1 MTLDLPAPLAAADV
15 ETWSD
20 EVDVVV
26 VGFGIAGACA
36 ALEAARGGASVILL
50 ERAAE
55 YGGTSAMSG
64 GHFYLGGGTAVQQ
77 ATGVE
82 DSAEEMFKYLMAVS
96 LEPDEA
102 KIRAFCEDSVEH
114 FDWIEA
120 LGMEFERTLYEKKA
134 VIQPGTEGLMFT
146 GNEKVHPFRDLA
158 RPAPR
163 GHKVPRPGDTGGA
176 KMVLDLL
183 AERIA
188 ETDVDV
194 RYETG
199 ASNLVLSSVD
209 EEPRNEALVPEE
221 VAQQPSRRARG
232 HVVGVAWRRFDERGA
247 IRARSVVI
255 AAGGYVGND
264 AMVREF
270 TPQLGS
276 KLFPLAS
283 TYDDG
288 LGIRLGASVGGQLRF
303 MEQAFITAP
312 FYPPAQLVTGIVV
325 NKEGKRFVAE
335 DSYHSRT
342 SGFVMDQTDQAAYL
356 IVDSA
361 HIEHPDFP
369 LCPFIDGWET
379 VEEME
384 QGLGI
389 PTGQL
394 AATLTSYNENA
405 ARKED
410 PELHKHPDWL
420 EPQDTG
426 PWGAYDLTLGK
437 AMYAGFTMGGL
448 RVSVDG
454 EVRRAD
460 GSVIPG
466 LYAAGA
472 CAVNIAQ
479 DGKGYASGTQLAEG
493 SYFGRRT
500 GRHAARARM

>member
-1 MTLDLPAPLAAADV
+1 MTLDLPAPINTADV

-36 ALEAARGGASVILL
+36 ALEAARAGASVILL
-50 ERAAE
+50 ERASE

-102 KIRAFCEDSVEH
+102 KIRAFSEDSVEH

-120 LGMEFERTLYEKKA
+120 LGMEFERSLYEKKA

-146 GNEKVHPFRDLA
+146 GNEKVHPFRDIA

-183 AERIA
+183 AERLA
-188 ETDVDV
+188 ETDVEV

-199 ASNLVLSSVD
+199 ASNLVV
-209 EEPRNEALVPEE
+209 EVGPEGGG
-221 VAQQPSRRARG
+221 A
-232 HVVGVAWRRFDERGA
+232 VVGLAWRRYDERGT

-264 AMVREF
+264 TMVKEF

-288 LGIRLGASVGGQLRF
+288 LGIRLGASVGAQLRC
-303 MEQAFITAP
+303 MDQAFITAP

-325 NKEGKRFVAE
+325 NRLGKRFVAE

-342 SGFVMDQTDQAAYL
+342 SGFVMDQPGQAAYL

-379 VEEME
+379 VAEME
-384 QGLGI
+384 EGLGI
-389 PTGQL
+389 PSGALQ
-394 AATLTSYNENA
+394 ATLASYNENA
-405 ARKED
+405 ARQED
-410 PELHKHPDWL
+410 PEFHKHPDWL

-437 AMYAGFTMGGL
+437 AMYAGFTMGGM
-448 RVSVDG
+448 RVGLDG
-454 EVRRAD
+454 EVQRED

-493 SYFGRRT
+493 SYFGRRV
-500 GRHAARARM
+500 GRHAAAAPAVGG

>member
-1 MTLDLPAPLAAADV
+1 MTLDLPAPVDATDV
-15 ETWSD
+15 ESWGD

-26 VGFGIAGACA
+26 VGFGIAGSCA
-36 ALEAARGGASVILL
+36 ALEAARAGASVILL

-55 YGGTSAMSG
+55 YGGTSAMAG
-64 GHFYLGGGTAVQQ
+64 GHFYLGGGTAVQR
-77 ATGVE
+77 ATGIE

-120 LGMEFERTLYEKKA
+120 LGIAFERSLYEKKA

-158 RPAPR
+158 KPAPR

-176 KMVLDLL
+176 KMVLDAL
-183 AERIA
+183 AERLA
-188 ETDVDV
+188 ETNTDV

-199 ASNLVLSSVD
+199 ATNLVVTSG
-209 EEPRNEALVPEE
+209 PE
-221 VAQQPSRRARG
+221 RDRA
-232 HVVGVAWRRFDERGA
+232 VVGVAWRRYDERGV
-247 IRARSVVI
+247 IRARAVVI

-264 AMVREF
+264 HMVAAY

-288 LGIRLGASVGGQLRF
+288 LGIRLGASVGAQLRC
-303 MEQAFITAP
+303 MDQAFITAP

-325 NKEGKRFVAE
+325 NKEGRRFVAE

-342 SGFVMDQTDQAAYL
+342 SGFVMDQPDQAAYL

-361 HIEHPDFP
+361 HIVHPDFP
-369 LCPFIDGWET
+369 LCPFIDGWESI
-379 VEEME
+379 EEME
-384 QGLGI
+384 QGLGL
-389 PTGQL
+389 PDGALQ
-394 AATLTSYNENA
+394 ATLSSYSEHA
-405 ARKED
+405 SRKED
-410 PELHKHPDWL
+410 PEFHKHPDWL
-420 EPQDTG
+420 EPQDNG
-426 PWGAYDLTLGK
+426 PWGAYDLSLGK
-437 AMYAGFTMGGL
+437 ALYAGFTMGGM
-448 RVSVDG
+448 RVSIDG
-454 EVRRAD
+454 EVCRED

-479 DGKGYASGTQLAEG
+479 DSKGYASGTQLSEG
-493 SYFGRRT
+493 SYFGRRS
-500 GRHAARARM
+500 GRHAAHR

>member
-1 MTLDLPAPLAAADV
+1 MPLDLLAPISTADV
-15 ETWSD
+15 EAWSD

-26 VGFGIAGACA
+26 VGFGIAGGCA
-36 ALEAARGGASVILL
+36 ALEAARAGASVVLL

-55 YGGTSAMSG
+55 YGGTSAMAG
-64 GHFYLGGGTAVQQ
+64 GHFYLGGGTAVQE

-82 DSAEEMFKYLMAVS
+82 DSAEEMRAYLTAVS
-96 LEPDEA
+96 LDPDEE

-114 FDWIEA
+114 FDWIES
-120 LGMEFERTLYEKKA
+120 LGMQFERSFYAEKA
-134 VIQPGTEGLMFT
+134 VIQPGTEGLMYT

-158 RPAPR
+158 KPAAR
-163 GHKVPRPGDTGGA
+163 GHKVPKPGDTGGA
-176 KMVLDLL
+176 RIVLDAL
-183 AERIA
+183 AKQIA

-199 ASNLVLSSVD
+199 ATNLVVHVGPEGGGSV
-209 EEPRNEALVPEE
+209 A
-221 VAQQPSRRARG
+221 
-232 HVVGVAWRRFDERGA
+232 GVAWRRYDERGV
-247 IRARSVVI
+247 IRARAVVI
-255 AAGGYVGND
+255 AAGGYVGNEQ
-264 AMVREF
+264 MVAEL
-270 TPQLGS
+270 TPQLGQ

-288 LGIRLGASVGGQLRF
+288 LGIRLGASVGAELLH
-303 MEQAFITAP
+303 MDQAFVTAP
-312 FYPPAQLVTGIVV
+312 FYPPSKLVTGIVV

-342 SGFVMDQTDQAAYL
+342 SGFVLDQPDQAAYL

-384 QGLGI
+384 QALDI
-389 PTGQL
+389 PEGALQQTL
-394 AATLTSYNENA
+394 ATYNENA

-437 AMYAGFTMGGL
+437 AMYAGFTMGGM

-454 EVRRAD
+454 EVQRED

-466 LYAAGA
+466 LFAAGA

-479 DGKGYASGTQLAEG
+479 DGKGYASGIQLAEG
-493 SYFGRRT
+493 SYFGRRA
-500 GRHAARARM
+500 GRRAAKA

>member
-1 MTLDLPAPLAAADV
+1 MTTDLPELLHAADV
-15 ETWSD
+15 DSWSD

-36 ALEAARGGASVILL
+36 ALEAARAGASVVLL

-55 YGGTSAMSG
+55 HGGTSAMAG
-64 GHFYLGGGTAVQQ
+64 GHFYLGGGTAVQR
-77 ATGVE
+77 AVGVE
-82 DSAEEMFKYLMAVS
+82 DSAEQMFRYLMAVS
-96 LEPDEA
+96 PDPDEE

-120 LGMEFERTLYEKKA
+120 LGMEFERSLYEHKA

-146 GNEKVHPFRDLA
+146 GNEKVYPFRDLA
-158 RPAPR
+158 TPAPR
-163 GHKVPRPGDTGGA
+163 GHKVPKPGDTGGA
-176 KMVLDLL
+176 KIVLDAL
-183 AERIA
+183 AERIS
-188 ETDVDV
+188 ETKTDV

-199 ASNLVLSSVD
+199 ATNLVVD
-209 EEPRNEALVPEE
+209 VGPEGG
-221 VAQQPSRRARG
+221 AA
-232 HVVGVAWRRFDERGA
+232 VVGVAWRKYDERGA
-247 IRARSVVI
+247 IRAKAVVI

-264 AMVREF
+264 AMVAAY

-288 LGIRLGASVGGQLRF
+288 LGIRLGASAGAQLRC
-303 MEQAFITAP
+303 MDQAFITAP

-325 NKEGKRFVAE
+325 NKEGRRFVAE

-342 SGFVMDQTDQAAYL
+342 SGFVMDQPDQAAYL

-361 HIEHPDFP
+361 HIVHPDFP
-369 LCPFIDGWET
+369 LCPFIDGWES

-384 QGLGI
+384 EALGI
-389 PTGQL
+389 PAGAL
-394 AATLTSYNENA
+394 AETLASYNQNA

-410 PELHKHPDWL
+410 PDFHKHPDWL

-437 AMYAGFTMGGL
+437 AMYAGFTMGGMRCGLDGQVL
-448 RVSVDG
+448 R
-454 EVRRAD
+454 ED

-479 DGKGYASGTQLAEG
+479 DGKGYSSGTQLAEG
-493 SYFGRRT
+493 SYFGRRA
-500 GRHAARARM
+500 GRHAASQPG